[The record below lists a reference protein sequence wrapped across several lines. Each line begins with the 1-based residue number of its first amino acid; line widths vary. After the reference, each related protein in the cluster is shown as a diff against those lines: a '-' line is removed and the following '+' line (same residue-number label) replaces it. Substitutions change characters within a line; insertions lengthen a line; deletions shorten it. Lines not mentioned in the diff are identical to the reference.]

1 MKIRNKCWEIPV
13 IATLPP
19 ITTKNPV
26 KSIKKDPNFQTLDI
40 QLPPDEKLPLRQFAS
55 VSGDITMNGY
65 KLGNGARGRVKV
77 LQCVVSKQFFAVKIF
92 DLENYGQI
100 KTDDDEGPDSKAVID
115 TALSEFRIRKIL
127 DPHNVHWFE
136 RKTDSLHK
144 LYLIEP
150 LMVGPELLS
159 VLPSITPDQKPAYAI
174 ALVEAVAQFH
184 HAGFAHCNLKLQNV
198 IVLRVSGDDGC
209 SSGLPVR
216 MRLIDFFM
224 AQPLTHT
231 ELGIGP
237 ESTDIFSLGIIL
249 YEIFTGR
256 QGTAESVRHENQPI
270 QIFDGKTEMANLGWL
285 PSDDIDPAIQA
296 MINAMVSFLPSS
308 RPTLDK
314 VSAALSGASA
324 PDR

>member
-1 MKIRNKCWEIPV
+1 MI
-13 IATLPP
+13 
-19 ITTKNPV
+19 
-26 KSIKKDPNFQTLDI
+26 
-40 QLPPDEKLPLRQFAS
+40 DEALR
-55 VSGDITMNGY
+55 
-65 KLGNGARGRVKV
+65 
-77 LQCVVSKQFFAVKIF
+77 
-92 DLENYGQI
+92 
-100 KTDDDEGPDSKAVID
+100 
-115 TALSEFRIRKIL
+115 EFRILKML

-136 RKTDSLHK
+136 RKTESIHK

-184 HAGFAHCNLKLQNV
+184 HAGLAHCDLQLQNV
-198 IVLRVSGDDGC
+198 IVLRPPGNDVSSTGI
-209 SSGLPVR
+209 PVR
-216 MRLIDFFM
+216 MKLINFGL
-224 AQPLTHT
+224 AQPLTHA
-231 ELGIGP
+231 EVGIGP

-256 QGTAESVRHENQPI
+256 QGTAESVGHENQSI

-314 VSAALSGASA
+314 VSAALSGAST